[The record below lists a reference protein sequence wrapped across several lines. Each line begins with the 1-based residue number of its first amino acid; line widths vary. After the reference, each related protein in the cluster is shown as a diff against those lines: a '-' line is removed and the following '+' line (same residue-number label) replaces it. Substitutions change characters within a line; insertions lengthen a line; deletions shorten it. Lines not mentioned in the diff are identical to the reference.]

1 MSHMHIPDGVLP
13 VWIVTAGW
21 VVTALLLAFC
31 IRRVSGI
38 DLKRKIPLIGIISA
52 LMIVGMTLEIV
63 PIAYHINLT
72 VLAGIVLGPALA
84 FISVFIADLI
94 ISMFGHGGVTVV
106 GLNTVIIGAEAVLG
120 YYLFQLFREVMADKS
135 MFREAAL
142 AAFLSLFLGT
152 LIMLGIIY
160 LSQVSP
166 EKIGDIGHLVAGTGS
181 DTNGPELLEN
191 GINFSRFAKTVF
203 ILCPLGWILESVITG
218 LVVKYVFRVRPD
230 LILQERA

>member
-31 IRRVSGI
+31 IKRVSSI
-38 DLKRKIPLIGIISA
+38 ELKRKVPLIGIISA

-72 VLAGIVLGPALA
+72 VVAGIVLGPALA
-84 FISVFIADLI
+84 FISVFIVDLL

-106 GLNTVIIGAEAVLG
+106 GLNTIIIGAEAVLG
-120 YYLFQLFREVMADKS
+120 YYLFQLFKEVMGNKS
-135 MFREAAL
+135 MFWESSL
-142 AAFLSLFLGT
+142 AAFLSLFLST
-152 LIMLGIIY
+152 SIMLGVIY
-160 LSQVSP
+160 ISP
-166 EKIGDIGHLVAGTGS
+166 EKIGSIGHLVSGTGS
-181 DTNGPELLEN
+181 DTNGQRLLED

-203 ILCPLGWILESVITG
+203 ILSPLGWILESVITG
-218 LVVKYVFRVRPD
+218 LVVKYVYRVRPD
-230 LILQERA
+230 LILPERA

>member
-1 MSHMHIPDGVLP
+1 VLP

-31 IRRVSGI
+31 IRRVSSI
-38 DLKRKIPLIGIISA
+38 ELKRKVPLIGIISA

-72 VLAGIVLGPALA
+72 VLAGIVLGPAPA
-84 FISVFIADLI
+84 FISVFIVDLI

-106 GLNTVIIGAEAVLG
+106 GLNTIVIGAEAVLG
-120 YYLFQLFREVMADKS
+120 YYLFQLFRELMANKS
-135 MFREAAL
+135 IFWESSLAAL
-142 AAFLSLFLGT
+142 LSLFLCT
-152 LIMLGIIY
+152 SIMLGIIY
-160 LSQVSP
+160 ISQVSP
-166 EKIGDIGHLVAGTGS
+166 EKIGDISHLVTGTGGN
-181 DTNGPELLEN
+181 TNDLSVPEN

-203 ILCPLGWILESVITG
+203 ILCPLGWILESAITG

>member
-21 VVTALLLAFC
+21 IVTALLLAFC
-31 IRRVSGI
+31 IRRVSSI
-38 DLKRKIPLIGIISA
+38 ELKRKIPLIGIISA

-84 FISVFIADLI
+84 FISVFIVDLI

-106 GLNTVIIGAEAVLG
+106 GLNTIIIGTEAVLG
-120 YYLFQLFREVMADKS
+120 YYLFQLFREVMTNKS
-135 MFREAAL
+135 MFRVASL

-152 LIMLGIIY
+152 SIMLGIVY
-160 LSQVSP
+160 ASHVSP
-166 EKIGDIGHLVAGTGS
+166 EEIADIGHLVSGTGGGAGVVQTRE
-181 DTNGPELLEN
+181 D
-191 GINFSRFAKTVF
+191 GINFPRFAKTVF
-203 ILCPLGWILESVITG
+203 ILCPAGWILESVITG

>member
-21 VVTALLLAFC
+21 IATAIILSFS
-31 IRRVSGI
+31 IRRVGGI

-84 FISVFIADLI
+84 FIAVFIVDLL

-106 GLNTVIIGAEAVLG
+106 GLNTIIIGAEAVLG
-120 YYLFQLFREVMADKS
+120 YYLFQLFREVMRNKS
-135 MFREAAL
+135 IFWESTLAAL
-142 AAFLSLFLGT
+142 LSLFLST
-152 LIMLGIIY
+152 SIMLGVVY
-160 LSQVSP
+160 ASHVSP
-166 EKIGDIGHLVAGTGS
+166 EKIEDIKHLVSGTGGGTGEMQTRE
-181 DTNGPELLEN
+181 D
-191 GINFSRFAKTVF
+191 GINFPRFAKAVF

-230 LILQERA
+230 LILPQQA